1 MQEIASTVMTSDCD
15 VHVFPDLPLKQAI
28 AFSREKLSRVL
39 ALKLCTLPAVT
50 FVHSWARCM
59 LGILSQLIIPVW
71 LLWISRLTVCADS
84 PVITRVGPKG
94 GLLMLRD
101 CRPTVRRLPD
111 SEKSWDK
118 EAAVTCGASLKG
130 HFWRGVHPSASYVH
144 SPPPLPPPPPQRLLI
159 MCSLV
164 LTQLWGAPK
173 FTGRRGEGGGGERAI
188 PVTEVRGMCFLSQ
201 PSPYSVSPSV
211 FCSSW

>member
-144 SPPPLPPPPPQRLLI
+144 SPPPLPSPPPPNG
-159 MCSLV
+159 CSLCAV
-164 LTQLWGAPK
+164 
-173 FTGRRGEGGGGERAI
+173 
-188 PVTEVRGMCFLSQ
+188 
-201 PSPYSVSPSV
+201 
-211 FCSSW
+211 